1 MEIKFTKAAEL
12 KAKPQPGDKLGFGH
26 IFTDYMLIMP
36 YDEGQGWH
44 DPEIRPKEIEF
55 KTTQMRPSCSTKSLN
70 ICSTS
75 LLPALSQSVRPPA
88 NPDPRHTALLHVLG

>member
-1 MEIKFTKAAEL
+1 MEIKFTKAETL

-44 DPEIRPKEIEF
+44 DPEIRPYAPIEL
-55 KTTQMRPSCSTKSLN
+55 S
-70 ICSTS
+70 
-75 LLPALSQSVRPPA
+75 PAAMCFHLSQGDASDIHKNEYDVLDDFRATESPA
-88 NPDPRHTALLHVLG
+88 GAQ